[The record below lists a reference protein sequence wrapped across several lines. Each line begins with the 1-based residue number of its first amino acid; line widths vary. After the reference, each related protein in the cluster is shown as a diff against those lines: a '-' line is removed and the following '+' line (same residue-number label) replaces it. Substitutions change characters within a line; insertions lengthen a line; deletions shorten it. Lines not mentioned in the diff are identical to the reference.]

1 MRTLTGR
8 PRRASRTPWTA
19 PLLTSRLHIDLQ
31 RVCSAISL
39 GAISLGATDR
49 RALDRRALGRRAL
62 CRRG

>member
-8 PRRASRTPWTA
+8 PRRESRTPWAA

-39 GAISLGATDR
+39 GATGLGATG
-49 RALDRRALGRRAL
+49 RRALGRR
-62 CRRG
+62 G

>member
-8 PRRASRTPWTA
+8 PRRESRTSWAA

-39 GAISLGATDR
+39 GTTGLGATGLGTTDR
-49 RALDRRALGRRAL
+49 RVLGRRAL
-62 CRRG
+62 RRRG